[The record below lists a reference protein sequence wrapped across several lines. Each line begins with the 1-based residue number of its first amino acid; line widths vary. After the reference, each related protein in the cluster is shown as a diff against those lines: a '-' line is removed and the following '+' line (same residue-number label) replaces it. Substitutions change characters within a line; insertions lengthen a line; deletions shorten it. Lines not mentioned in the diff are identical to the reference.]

1 MRPVW
6 LEHITAPVLEATG
19 AVALD
24 NLFGELL
31 REWGSSEV
39 WRLSY
44 GPRSVI
50 VKRGTDNQVAEASAY
65 ERFVVPMGLP
75 APSLIHLERQD
86 DAVLLVLADVGKV
99 NLEQQPTIDG
109 FLAGA
114 DLLASLRSK
123 PVPGPSEF
131 GFERLEDLVGRL
143 DAPLG
148 HVVEVVGPALAAL
161 HEVAP
166 LAVVHGDFV
175 PKNLVTDGKQW
186 NAVDW
191 PAAYV
196 APHLSD
202 LHTLVRDAV
211 ALGIEGEPIVA
222 RYIDAAGTDPDLV
235 RRQLLVGGVCFSMLA
250 LSWIVDEGLRTVP
263 ESKDW
268 IDPLVVELNGL
279 TEELR

>member
-6 LEHITAPVLEATG
+6 LEPIAGPVLEATG

-24 NLFGELL
+24 NLYCELL

-65 ERFVVPMGLP
+65 ERFVVPLGLP
-75 APSLIHLERQD
+75 APSLIHLERQED
-86 DAVLLVLADVGKV
+86 VVLLVLADVGKV
-99 NLEQQPTIDG
+99 NLEQQPSLEG
-109 FLAGA
+109 FLAAA
-114 DLLASLRSK
+114 DLLASMRSK
-123 PVPGPSEF
+123 AVPGPSEF
-131 GFERLEDLVGRL
+131 GPERLADLVGRL
-143 DAPLG
+143 DAPLD
-148 HVVEVVGPALAAL
+148 HVVEVVAPALASLDAS
-161 HEVAP
+161 

-175 PKNLVTDGKQW
+175 PKNLVTDGKRW

-211 ALGIEGEPIVA
+211 ALGIEAEPIVA
-222 RYIDAAGTDPDLV
+222 RYIDAAGAGPSLV
-235 RRQLLVGGVCFSMLA
+235 RRQLAVGGVCFSLLA
-250 LSWIVDEGLRTVP
+250 LSWIFEEGLRTVP
-263 ESKDW
+263 VSKDW
-268 IDPLVVELNGL
+268 IDPLLVELNEL